1 LTTTARPRCAEEALA
16 RGEELA
22 GTASLVRRW
31 LLIEQAGAWGYDA
44 VTTSE
49 LPVAVAGPLVAAART
64 AGVRVLLVRRPRR
77 SRPSTRRVFLA
88 DSGPER
94 PWLRQASLSDPGDLA
109 RLDLGAVFDAGGEGF
124 GRRAPGPTFLVC
136 THGKHDPCCA
146 DRGRPLVRGL
156 VGAGVRRVWE
166 SSHLGGDRFAGN
178 LVCLP
183 HGLYFGQVAPEEA
196 AAVVGAYR
204 AGEIV
209 LERYRGRS
217 CHPMVVQAAEVL
229 ARRELGLRG
238 IEDLVPGARRRLAP
252 DEVEVTL
259 SAADGRTWLA
269 RVATSPE
276 TDPRPLTCRTDPTTP
291 PRYDLLSLTPS

>member
-1 LTTTARPRCAEEALA
+1 VSDRPRCAEESRV
-16 RGEELA
+16 RGEDQV
-22 GTASLVRRW
+22 GTASFVRRW
-31 LLIEQAGAWGYDA
+31 LLVEQPGAWGYDA

-49 LPVAVAGPLVAAART
+49 LPADVAGPLVAAARA

-77 SRPSTRRVFLA
+77 SRRSKRRVFLA
-88 DSGPER
+88 DSGPEQ
-94 PWLRQASLSDPGDLA
+94 PWLRQASVSDPADLA
-109 RLDLGAVFDAGGEGF
+109 RLDVGSVFDAGGEGF

-136 THGKHDPCCA
+136 THGRHDPCCA
-146 DRGRPLVRGL
+146 DRGRPLVRAL
-156 VGAGVRRVWE
+156 VAAGVRRVWE

-183 HGLYFGQVAPEEA
+183 HGLYFGQVEPDEA

-204 AGEIV
+204 AGEIA

-238 IEDLVPGARRRLAP
+238 IDELVPSARRRLAP
-252 DEVEVTL
+252 GDVEVGL
-259 SAADGRTWLA
+259 RAADGRTWLA
-269 RVATSPE
+269 RVRTTPDP
-276 TDPRPLTCRTDPTTP
+276 DPRPLTCRTDPATP
-291 PRYDLLSLTPS
+291 PRYALVSLTS